1 MKNIFKY
8 LSFSFMGIISFKIAF
23 NYDKKLMCL
32 PGRDKNAL
40 YKEKT
45 HIPSY
50 FENVDKI
57 NLMKIYP
64 NLKLL
69 NSKAIDM
76 LIGILRDKNLTTEQF
91 RIISRRIL
99 NILIEEA
106 LAQECDVEIIKES
119 PLGYYKTI
127 HNPRDMTNYLAIS
140 ILRSGNAMVDDLL
153 RIIPDIKVG
162 NILVQRNDDSVEKEP
177 IFYFEKL
184 PLNIQENRILLLV
197 PLLASGG
204 SASMC
209 IKSLLNKGVRE
220 ENIIFINLISCEE
233 GIKNLF
239 AKFPK
244 IKIISANCDPILLPI
259 KYIAPGLGDFG
270 DRYYG
275 TQH

>member
-8 LSFSFMGIISFKIAF
+8 IGFSFIGLSSFKIAF
-23 NYDKKLMCL
+23 NYKKKLFCV
-32 PGRDKNAL
+32 PGRDKDAL

-45 HIPSY
+45 HIPS
-50 FENVDKI
+50 FFDKVDKEL
-57 NLMKIYP
+57 LMKNYP

-69 NSKAIDM
+69 NSNAIDM
-76 LIGILRDKNLTTEQF
+76 LIGMLRDKNLTTEQF
-91 RIISRRIL
+91 RTISRRVL

-106 LAQECDVEIIKES
+106 LAFECDIEVIKES

-127 HNPRDMTNYLAIS
+127 HNPRNMSNYLAIS

-162 NILVQRNDDSVEKEP
+162 NILVQRNDSSAEKEP
-177 IFYFEKL
+177 IFHFEKF
-184 PLNIQENRILLLV
+184 PSNIQENRILLLD

-209 IKSLLNKGVRE
+209 IKSLLDKGVRE

-233 GIKNLF
+233 GIKNIF
-239 AKFPK
+239 RKFPK
-244 IKIISANCDPILLPI
+244 IKIISANCDPVLLPI

-270 DRYYG
+270 DRFYG